1 LLFYKLYF
9 VISIRCIIFKGLFI
23 AKPKNDQP
31 LMLKQLNLNSRTMI
45 KGLLTTLIF
54 CIATLVTIPTMS
66 AQDNNL
72 ENQILKQNRE
82 LVIVVVN
89 TEGFLTQNQASGKD
103 YKERYYNNLEWFKK
117 NWSSFV
123 LSVDKKESYQV
134 KINAKKFAT
143 LSDSQKSKIS
153 QLYNSSYTGMFNP
166 VGIAISQMH
175 GIIYDPKMKEHKE
188 IAYQKLRLTK
198 ENISAYTQ
206 NKNTAVLVLDTNTAD
221 HISAILSH

>member
-1 LLFYKLYF
+1 
-9 VISIRCIIFKGLFI
+9 
-23 AKPKNDQP
+23 
-31 LMLKQLNLNSRTMI
+31 MI

-54 CIATLVTIPTMS
+54 CIAALVTIPTMS
-66 AQDNNL
+66 AQDNSL

-82 LVIVVVN
+82 LVIVVVD
-89 TEGFLTQNQASGKD
+89 TEGFSTQNQASGKD

-143 LSDSQKSKIS
+143 LSDSQKSKINE
-153 QLYNSSYTGMFNP
+153 LYNTSFTGKFDP

-175 GIIYDPKMKEHKE
+175 GIIYSPKLKAHKE
-188 IAYQKLRLTK
+188 MAIQKLSLTK
-198 ENISAYTQ
+198 EDVSTYAH
-206 NKNTAVLVLDTNTAD
+206 NKNTAVLVLDT
-221 HISAILSH
+221 SAASQINSILSH